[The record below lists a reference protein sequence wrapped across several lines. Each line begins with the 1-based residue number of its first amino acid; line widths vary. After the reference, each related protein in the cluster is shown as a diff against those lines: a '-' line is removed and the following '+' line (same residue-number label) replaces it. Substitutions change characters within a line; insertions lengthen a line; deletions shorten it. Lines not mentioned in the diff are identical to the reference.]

1 MQTVLYKIKHLKGA
15 YTGKKID
22 TEAVILYQ
30 RKLKLNNMP
39 PLPQDWITF
48 LHAYNS
54 LSHDG
59 VNLFGLHPRDETD
72 MDILYENI
80 LIEQIPHETL
90 LILGMDE
97 LDYLAWN
104 EESKAYQRIDKGSL
118 EVLNTYKNCKIAL
131 SDFLSL
137 E

>member
-1 MQTVLYKIKHLKGA
+1 MQTVLDKIKHLKGA

-30 RKLKLNNMP
+30 RKLMLNNMP

-104 EESKAYQRIDKGSL
+104 EESKAYQRIDKGSF
-118 EVLNTYKNCKIAL
+118 EVLNTYKNCMR
-131 SDFLSL
+131 SL

>member
-1 MQTVLYKIKHLKGA
+1 MQTALDKIKHLKGA
-15 YTGKKID
+15 YTGKKVD
-22 TEAVILYQ
+22 TETVILYQ
-30 RKLKLNNMP
+30 RKLMLNNMP

-59 VNLFGLHPRDETD
+59 VSLFGLHPRDETD
-72 MDILYENI
+72 MDIVYENI
-80 LIEQIPHETL
+80 LIENIPHEKL

-104 EESKAYQRIDKGSL
+104 EKAKVYQRIDKGSF

>member
-104 EESKAYQRIDKGSL
+104 EESKAYQRIDKGYL

>member
-1 MQTVLYKIKHLKGA
+1 MQTVLDKIKHLKGA

-80 LIEQIPHETL
+80 LIENIPHETL

-97 LDYLAWN
+97 LDYLAWD
-104 EESKAYQRIDKGSL
+104 EGSKAYQRIDKGSL